1 MSDTPNTDTMS
12 TDAPNTDTPAGAEV
26 LPKVDEQ
33 LLLETLDAIRPSL
46 VADGGDIEFRGVDDE
61 GVVSVKLTGSCAG
74 CPLSSITLSMGVERI
89 LKEHVPGVTRV
100 KSVM

>member
-1 MSDTPNTDTMS
+1 MSDNQNNLDS
-12 TDAPNTDTPAGAEV
+12 QENVESEA

-46 VADGGDIEFRGVDDE
+46 VADGGDIEVRGVYDE
-61 GVVSVKLTGSCAG
+61 GVVSVQLTGSCAG

>member
-1 MSDTPNTDTMS
+1 MSDNQNNLDS
-12 TDAPNTDTPAGAEV
+12 QENVESEA

-46 VADGGDIEFRGVDDE
+46 VADGGDIECRGVDDE

>member
-1 MSDTPNTDTMS
+1 MSDTLN
-12 TDAPNTDTPAGAEV
+12 TDAPNTDTPAGAEA

-46 VADGGDIEFRGVDDE
+46 VADGGDIEFRGVGDE
-61 GVVSVKLTGSCAG
+61 GVGSVKLTGSCAG

>member
-12 TDAPNTDTPAGAEV
+12 TDAPAGAEA

-89 LKEHVPGVTRV
+89 LKEHVSGVTRV

>member
-1 MSDTPNTDTMS
+1 MSDNQNNLDS
-12 TDAPNTDTPAGAEV
+12 QENVESEA

-33 LLLETLDAIRPSL
+33 LLLETLDAIRPRL